1 MFNAITIALLIFAGW
16 CFGSAYTIYQT
27 SKEKQEWHDYVHSW
41 YTNKAIQIEEELK
54 HKHEAELAD
63 LESKHKEELSKLKR
77 IARHYEVVGSDFSP
91 FNDIVKEYFLRN
103 HLNTDVPDPVY
114 VKPMYQ
120 LDLDIGDMQASELW
134 LKDPPYCPNMTE
146 VMIRDIEDFIEKTGA
161 RPEDIVIAPTII
173 APDGS
178 IKSGIAVIP
187 REVY

>member
-1 MFNAITIALLIFAGW
+1 MFNVITIALYIFAGW
-16 CFGSAYTIYQT
+16 CFGFAYNIFKT
-27 SKEKQEWHDYVHSW
+27 SKENKEWHDYVHSW
-41 YTNKAIQIEEELK
+41 YTNKAIRIEEELK

-63 LESKHKEELSKLKR
+63 LESKHQEELSKLKR
-77 IARHYEVVGSDFSP
+77 IARHCEVVGSDFSP
-91 FNDIVKEYFLRN
+91 FHDVVKQYFRN
-103 HLNTDVPDPVY
+103 QKGVDTPDPVY

-120 LDLDIGDMQASELW
+120 LDLDIGDTQASELW

-146 VMIRDIEDFIEKTGA
+146 VMIRDIENFIEKTGA

-178 IKSGIAVIP
+178 VKSGIAVIP

>member
-27 SKEKQEWHDYVHSW
+27 SKEKQEWHDYVQSW
-41 YTNKAIQIEEELK
+41 YTNKAIQIEAEVKDKYDAKVLDLEA
-54 HKHEAELAD
+54 KHE
-63 LESKHKEELSKLKR
+63 EELSKLKR

-103 HLNTDVPDPVY
+103 HLNADIPDPVY

-120 LDLDIGDMQASELW
+120 LDLDIGDTQASELW

-146 VMIRDIEDFIEKTGA
+146 VMIRDIENFIEKTGA

-178 IKSGIAVIP
+178 VKSGIAVIP